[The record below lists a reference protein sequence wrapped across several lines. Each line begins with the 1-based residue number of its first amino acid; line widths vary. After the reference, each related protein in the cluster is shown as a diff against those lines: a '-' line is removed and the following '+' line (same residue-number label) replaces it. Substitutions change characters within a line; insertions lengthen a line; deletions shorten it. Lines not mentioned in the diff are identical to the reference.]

1 MPSLQ
6 SRFPRISSYGFLS
19 DCHTGALVSPEGS
32 IEWLCLPRF
41 DSASIFG
48 SLLDRGAGF
57 WRLGPPGLQ
66 APVSRRY
73 EPGTNVLETTWMTG
87 SGWIVVHDALTV
99 GDWRQENDFEPHRRP
114 PPDDEAEHVLI
125 RTVECVQGEVDVEMI
140 CQPAFHYGKTRFDW
154 ERRGDGGTDA
164 EVSGENLH
172 LILTGDLGLGVD
184 GTDARARHRMKAG
197 EKRFSALSWGPRPI
211 PPKTAEDCEQRIQR
225 TIDFWRRWL
234 EGGSFPDHPW
244 RGYLQ
249 RSALALK
256 GLTYSPTGAL
266 IAALTTSLPESPGG
280 ERNWDYRFTWIRD
293 ATFTLWALHTLG
305 FDYEATDFM
314 GWMTDIYRDATK
326 DGGRP
331 GMQIMYGIRGEQKL
345 DEWTLDHLTGYENAK
360 PVRVGNA
367 AFQQRQNDVYGA
379 LLDSVYIHAKVQDH
393 LPQALWE
400 ALCRQVE
407 AAASVWDKPDQGI
420 WEARGEPKHYVSS
433 KLMCWVAVDRGCRL
447 ADRIGDEE
455 RLARWTKL
463 ADQIRADILD
473 KGVSERGV
481 FRQHYDTDALDAST
495 LLVPLVR
502 FLPPDDERV
511 HKTVTAIA
519 DELTEDGLVLRYRVE
534 ETDDGLRGEEATFT
548 ICSFWLVAALSEIGE
563 SDAAREMCE
572 RLLPLCGP
580 LGLYAEELDPKTG
593 RHWGNFPQAFTHL
606 ALINAVSH
614 VIADDRAAPDRV
626 ITGVLSEMISQQG

>member
-19 DCHTGALVSPEGS
+19 DCHTGALLSPQGS
-32 IEWLCLPRF
+32 VEWLCLPRF
-41 DSASIFG
+41 DSASVFG

-57 WRLGPPGLQ
+57 WRLGPPGLE

-73 EPGTNVLETTWMTG
+73 EPGTNVIETTWMTG
-87 SGWIVVHDALTV
+87 SGWIVVRDALTF
-99 GDWRQENDFEPHRRP
+99 GDWRPENDFDPHRRP
-114 PPDDEAEHVLI
+114 PPDDEAEHVI
-125 RTVECVQGEVDVEMI
+125 VRTVECLQGEVDVEMI
-140 CQPAFHYGKTRFDW
+140 CQPAFDYGESRLDW
-154 ERRGDGGTDA
+154 RRRGDAGTEA
-164 EVSGENLH
+164 EVSHGELN
-172 LILTGDLGLGVD
+172 LILTGDFNLGLD
-184 GTDARARHRMKAG
+184 GSDARARHRMKTG
-197 EKRFSALSWGPRPI
+197 ERRFSALSWGPKPI
-211 PPKTAEDCEQRIQR
+211 PPSSVEDCEQRLHR

-234 EGGSFPDHPW
+234 EAGSFPDHPW

-249 RSALALK
+249 RSALTLK
-256 GLTYSPTGAL
+256 GLTYSPTGAML
-266 IAALTTSLPESPGG
+266 AALTTSLPESPGG

-305 FDYEATDFM
+305 FNYEATDFM
-314 GWMTDIYRDATK
+314 GWMTDIYKENVRENK
-326 DGGRP
+326 L
-331 GMQIMYGIRGEQKL
+331 GMQIMYGIRGEHDLREQ
-345 DEWTLDHLTGYENAK
+345 TIDHLTGYEGAT
-360 PVRVGNA
+360 PVRTGNA
-367 AFQQRQNDVYGA
+367 AHKQRQNDVYGA

-393 LPQALWE
+393 LPHEIWE

-407 AAASVWDKPDQGI
+407 AAAAVWHKPDQGI

-447 ADRIGDEE
+447 ADRIGDEA
-455 RLARWTKL
+455 RLARWTDL
-463 ADQIRADILD
+463 AGEVCADILD
-473 KGVSERGV
+473 NGVSDRGV

-511 HKTVTAIA
+511 HNTVKAIA
-519 DELTEDGLVLRYRVE
+519 DELTEEGLVLRYRVE
-534 ETDDGLRGEEATFT
+534 ETDDGLRGTEASFT

-580 LGLYAEELDPKTG
+580 LGLYAEELDPRTG

-614 VIADDRAAPDRV
+614 VIADDRSSPDRV
-626 ITGVLSEMISQQG
+626 ITGVLTELTQS